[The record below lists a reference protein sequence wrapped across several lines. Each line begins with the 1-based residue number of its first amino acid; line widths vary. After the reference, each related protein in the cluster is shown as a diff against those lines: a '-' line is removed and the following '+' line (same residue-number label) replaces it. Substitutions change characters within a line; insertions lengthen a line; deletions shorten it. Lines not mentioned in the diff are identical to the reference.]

1 MTRTLVRKVLIR
13 ERELKTLRH
22 HCLVKSPYGNE
33 KIYDSVEWRPITV
46 VDLTLEILRGEEVD
60 LNHIKNYIKKI
71 APYAD
76 SMYDKRYYYWD
87 FCILDGMVMTRPD
100 SGGRTRFEPFGWAVL
115 KKHFEK

>member
-22 HCLVKSPYGNE
+22 HCLVKSPHGNK
-33 KIYDSVEWRPITV
+33 KIYDSVEWRPITIH
-46 VDLTLEILRGEEVD
+46 DLTLEILKGKEVN
-60 LNHIKNYIKKI
+60 LTWIKKYMRQ
-71 APYAD
+71 YAD

-87 FCILDGMVMTRPD
+87 YCIIKDTVMTRPD

-115 KKHFEK
+115 TKHFDK